1 MEHMRNYNELC
12 RSISVDEPLK
22 TLFRV
27 TGKTKCQTLF
37 FYVILSAVGGG
48 VACPITGT
56 YSFTYSRG
64 HGLCSYPLSSLHQC
78 AGLWEQESRR
88 LTANIILRVKLNP
101 PEIPPSS
108 RNCLFLFDVC
118 PLYEM
123 SVSPPQSL
131 LVMGIEIK
139 IYLFH
144 AGATE
149 LSCEPTFMIDQH

>member
-1 MEHMRNYNELC
+1 MPNIVLLC
-12 RSISVDEPLK
+12 D
-22 TLFRV
+22 
-27 TGKTKCQTLF
+27 
-37 FYVILSAVGGG
+37 
-48 VACPITGT
+48 
-56 YSFTYSRG
+56 
-64 HGLCSYPLSSLHQC
+64 SLR
-78 AGLWEQESRR
+78 SRR
-88 LTANIILRVKLNP
+88 RSGLSDHWDLLLHLQPRSWTVQLPAVLSTPVRRSVGAGEQLTANIILRVKLNP

-131 LVMGIEIK
+131 LVLGIEIK

>member
-1 MEHMRNYNELC
+1 MDC
-12 RSISVDEPLK
+12 AATPCPLY
-22 TLFRV
+22 T
-27 TGKTKCQTLF
+27 
-37 FYVILSAVGGG
+37 SAQVSG
-48 VACPITGT
+48 
-56 YSFTYSRG
+56 SRG
-64 HGLCSYPLSSLHQC
+64 
-78 AGLWEQESRR
+78 AGEQ